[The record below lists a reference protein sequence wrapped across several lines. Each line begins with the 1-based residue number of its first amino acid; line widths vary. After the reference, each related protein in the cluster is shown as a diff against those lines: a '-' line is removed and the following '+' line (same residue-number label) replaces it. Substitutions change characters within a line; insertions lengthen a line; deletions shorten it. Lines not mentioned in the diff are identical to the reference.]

1 MKYKI
6 INSGSDGNATVLED
20 IILIDCGVSFQ
31 KLKNYYKKLKIVL
44 LTHIHGDHFNRAT
57 IKKLSKER
65 PTLRFACCHW
75 LINELLD
82 CGVSKKNI
90 DVLKIGISYNYTLF
104 KVMPIKA
111 YHDVP
116 NCGYR
121 IFINN
126 KKVLYI
132 TDTGTLEGISAKNYD
147 LYLVEANYD
156 ETELSNKINNKI
168 ENNVYAYE
176 IRVKNTHLSRKQ
188 CIDFFINNSMDTSIL
203 IYMHEHKDKEVK
215 NENDRN
221 I

>member
-44 LTHIHGDHFNRAT
+44 LTHTHGDHFNRAT

-90 DVLKIGISYNYTLF
+90 DVLKIGILYNYTLF